1 MACCLYK
8 DHLHENLLRIGRSP
22 LSNL

>member
-8 DHLHENLLRIGRSP
+8 DHLHGNLLRIGRSP